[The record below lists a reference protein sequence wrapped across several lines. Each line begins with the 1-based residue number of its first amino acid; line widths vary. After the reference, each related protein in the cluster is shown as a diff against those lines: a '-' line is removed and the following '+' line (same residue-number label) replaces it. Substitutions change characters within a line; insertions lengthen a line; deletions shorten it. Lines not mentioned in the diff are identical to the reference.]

1 MVQNSVEVDTAT
13 KQDSYDLVPYVKP
26 ISATKPTTLY
36 SIFKKKTQVQKIEI
50 LPPSDI
56 EEMNST
62 DQRDEELNATLK
74 EADYQKWLKNHT
86 TNVRCLTEKCDCIIK
101 NMNKLNV

>member
-1 MVQNSVEVDTAT
+1 MYESVEVNTAT
-13 KQDSYDLVPYVKP
+13 KQVSYDLVPYVKP
-26 ISATKPTTLY
+26 ASATKPTELY
-36 SIFKKKTQVQKIEI
+36 SIFKKKTQVQKIES
-50 LPPSDI
+50 LPSPVI

-62 DQRDEELNATLK
+62 DQSDEELNDTLK

-86 TNVRCLTEKCDCIIK
+86 TTVRCLTEKCDCIIK